1 MNAQMQI
8 LVFKQSSISR
18 GSGNGESEVTELH
31 VPGKVSDTPETESED
46 AGLADRG
53 GKWHAPGR
61 KGKSEIKE

>member
-18 GSGNGESEVTELH
+18 GSGNGESVVTELH

-46 AGLADRG
+46 ADGG

-61 KGKSEIKE
+61 KGKSEIKG